1 MIAFRERF
9 SYWYV
14 PCPIGSMY
22 AIYGI
27 IYHQNTPN
35 VSIYTINGSYG
46 CCAMVKHVKTWFFI
60 FLVEWRTVNLWQH
73 MATNWA
79 SKVFKFYSV
88 FFWQHVSPFQVLVS
102 SCITETPA
110 YKNEPSQLIREDL
123 VQYIKILH
131 QRYQDCLPPEQ
142 VFCQLLS
149 PVAVWKPRLALADG
163 GMRHIWWG
171 MKGLE
176 SLDAW
181 ICTW

>member
-102 SCITETPA
+102 SCIILYHWNSSLQKWTKSA
-110 YKNEPSQLIREDL
+110 DSWGPST
-123 VQYIKILH
+123 V
-131 QRYQDCLPPEQ
+131 YQDPTPTVSRLPSAGAG
-142 VFCQLLS
+142 LLS
-149 PVAVWKPRLALADG
+149 VAFACSSV
-163 GMRHIWWG
+163 
-171 MKGLE
+171 E
-176 SLDAW
+176 
-181 ICTW
+181 T